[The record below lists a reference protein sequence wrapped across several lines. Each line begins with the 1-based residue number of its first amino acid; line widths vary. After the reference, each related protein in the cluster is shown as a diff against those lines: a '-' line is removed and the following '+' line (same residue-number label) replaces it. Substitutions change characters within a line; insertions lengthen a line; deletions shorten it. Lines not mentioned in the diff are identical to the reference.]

1 MFHVGKIS
9 KLTVPILNLFPDEH
23 HLHLGKM
30 KKTGK
35 VNMMNASLPNS
46 EYHKI
51 EQRVIHNK
59 DNETRDEDGHSAVM
73 SLMRIM
79 QFY

>member
-1 MFHVGKIS
+1 MFHSGKIS

-30 KKTGK
+30 KKRGK
-35 VNMMNASLPNS
+35 VNMINAWLPNS

-51 EQRVIHNK
+51 EQRVIHDK
-59 DNETRDEDGHSAVM
+59 DNETTDEDGDSAVM

>member
-1 MFHVGKIS
+1 M
-9 KLTVPILNLFPDEH
+9 N
-23 HLHLGKM
+23 
-30 KKTGK
+30 KTGK
-35 VNMMNASLPNS
+35 VNMIDAWLPNS

-59 DNETRDEDGHSAVM
+59 DNETTEKDGDSAVM
-73 SLMRIM
+73 SLMMSIM